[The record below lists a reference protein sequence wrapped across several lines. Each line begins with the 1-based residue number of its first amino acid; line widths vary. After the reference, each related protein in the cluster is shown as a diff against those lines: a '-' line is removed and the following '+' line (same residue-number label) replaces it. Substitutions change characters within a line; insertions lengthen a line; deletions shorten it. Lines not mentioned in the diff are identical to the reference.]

1 MTQYRGASWFRSSSA
16 VFAVTVLC
24 ASPAHADALS
34 LDAAVEIAAARAP
47 QMTARRA
54 ALESA
59 EALSV
64 SAGRLPDPELV
75 LGVDNLPVEGDDAW
89 SFDED
94 FMTMR
99 KVGVMQS
106 FPNSRKRS
114 SERERAAAS
123 VAVVRQ
129 QQQTTYLEVARAAA
143 DAWID
148 VYAAEQA
155 LEKLRTL
162 EPEVRLQAEAA
173 RAALASGRG
182 GAVDAIAAQ
191 GAISEQADRVLVAR
205 REVQKARAE
214 LARWIGDEAQ
224 QPLAPPPA
232 FNELAHPRE
241 RLLASLHRHA
251 SLQEFDSRLALAR
264 SDVDVARAAKR
275 PDWSVELAYGE
286 RGAAFDDMAS
296 LEFRVGLPLF
306 GRSRQDPVI
315 SARRAELSQL
325 EAERD
330 AQLRMHEAE
339 ILGELSAWDAA
350 RERLELYDRERLPL
364 ARQQSQAALAGF
376 QAGRV
381 ELAQVLASQIAEV
394 EAQRAYADLI
404 AELGRAWTFL
414 RYLEAEHPSP

>member
-16 VFAVTVLC
+16 AFAASVLC

-34 LDAAVEIAAARAP
+34 LDAAVEIAASRAP
-47 QMTARRA
+47 QMAVQRA

-59 EALSV
+59 ESLAV

-75 LGVDNLPVEGDDAW
+75 LGVDNVPVEGQDAW
-89 SFDED
+89 SLDAD

-114 SERERAAAS
+114 SERERAAAA

-129 QQQTTYLEVARAAA
+129 QTQTTYLEVARAAA
-143 DAWID
+143 DAWIG

-162 EPEVRLQAEAA
+162 EPEVRLQGEAA

-182 GAVDAIAAQ
+182 GAVDALAAQ
-191 GAISEQADRVLVAR
+191 GAISEQADRVLTAR

-232 FNELAHPRE
+232 FKELPHPRE

-296 LEFRVGLPLF
+296 VEFRVGLPIF
-306 GRSRQDPVI
+306 SRSRQDPAI
-315 SARRAELSQL
+315 SARRAELTQL

-330 AQLRMHEAE
+330 AELRMHEAE
-339 ILGELSAWDAA
+339 ILGELAAWDAA

-364 ARQQSQAALAGF
+364 ARQQAQAALAGF

-381 ELAQVLASQIAEV
+381 ELGQVLASQIAEV
-394 EAQRAYADLI
+394 EAQRAYAELI

>member
-1 MTQYRGASWFRSSSA
+1 MKQYRGASWFRSSSA
-16 VFAVTVLC
+16 AFAASALC
-24 ASPAHADALS
+24 ASAAYADALS

-47 QMTARRA
+47 QMAAQHA

-59 EALSV
+59 LALAV

-75 LGVDNLPVEGDDAW
+75 LGVDNMPVEGDDAW
-89 SFDED
+89 SFGAD

-99 KVGVMQS
+99 KLGLMQS

-114 SERERAAAS
+114 SERDRAAAA
-123 VAVVRQ
+123 VALVRQ
-129 QQQTTYLEVARAAA
+129 QTQTTHLAVSRATA

-155 LEKLRTL
+155 LDKLRTL
-162 EPEVRLQAEAA
+162 GPEVRLQAEAA
-173 RAALASGRG
+173 RTALASGRG
-182 GAVDAIAAQ
+182 AAVDAIAAQ
-191 GAISEQADRVLVAR
+191 GAISEQADRVLMAQ

-214 LARWIGDEAQ
+214 LARWIADEAQ
-224 QPLAPPPA
+224 HPLAPPPA
-232 FNELAHPRE
+232 FNELPYPRE
-241 RLLASLHRHA
+241 HLLASLHRHA

-306 GRSRQDPVI
+306 SRSRQDPVV
-315 SARRAELSQL
+315 SARQAELTQL
-325 EAERD
+325 KAERD
-330 AQLRMHEAE
+330 AELRMHEAE
-339 ILGELSAWDAA
+339 ILGQLAAWDAA

-394 EAQRAYADLI
+394 EAQRTYAELI